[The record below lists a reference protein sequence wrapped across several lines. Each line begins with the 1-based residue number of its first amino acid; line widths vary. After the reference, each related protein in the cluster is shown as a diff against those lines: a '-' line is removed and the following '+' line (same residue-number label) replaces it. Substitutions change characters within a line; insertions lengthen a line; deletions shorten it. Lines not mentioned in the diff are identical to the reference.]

1 VNWLQETFA
10 VSRQRACRLLTYCRA
25 SYYYKPVTKDER
37 ALILRLRELA
47 FSRVRYGYRRLTILL
62 QREGWPVGKKRILRL
77 YRTENLLVRTKH
89 RKKRTSHLRVP
100 LGPPTAPNQRWS
112 IDFMSARLESG
123 RYFRILTIIDQF
135 SRECP
140 LLWADMSL
148 TGAKVVACLELLAGT
163 RGLPM
168 AITLDNGSEFCS
180 RAMDVWAYKN
190 GVKLDFIRPG
200 RPVENGYIESFNGR
214 LRDECLNIH
223 VFFDLADVREKLE
236 AWRRDYNEVRPHGS
250 LGKMTPKEFARRAS
264 PLGGSGS
271 IGQQPLATLHQTR
284 HLQPSTP
291 PRKLTLAGV

>member
-1 VNWLQETFA
+1 
-10 VSRQRACRLLTYCRA
+10 
-25 SYYYKPVTKDER
+25 
-37 ALILRLRELA
+37 
-47 FSRVRYGYRRLTILL
+47 
-62 QREGWPVGKKRILRL
+62 
-77 YRTENLLVRTKH
+77 
-89 RKKRTSHLRVP
+89 
-100 LGPPTAPNQRWS
+100 
-112 IDFMSARLESG
+112 
-123 RYFRILTIIDQF
+123 
-135 SRECP
+135 
-140 LLWADMSL
+140 MSL
-148 TGAKVVACLELLAGT
+148 TGAKVVGGLELLAGT

-271 IGQQPLATLHQTR
+271 TGQQPLATLHQTR
-284 HLQPSTP
+284 HFQPSTP